1 MLRLF
6 IELIAFIFLGYTLLG
21 KGFAYLGI
29 PPLYAA
35 ELVLLLGLLVALLNP
50 SVLRRAFAWPV
61 VLVWPFVFWSL
72 LQTLPYL
79 GEYGLNAL
87 RDAAFWGYSLFAFLI
102 FGLVLKNHAV
112 FFILIR
118 YYRYF
123 ALLFPLL
130 IIPAIVLQLLK
141 VPLPSL
147 PGSTVPLVALKFGD
161 TGVHLAGVVVFVL
174 LGLVLSWRWAVL
186 HAPLWVL
193 SVTAVF
199 GFTASANRG
208 GTLSFVL
215 AVMLALASL
224 FPRINGRVV
233 GLAIG
238 GVLSLVVFALISLTV
253 LSSTQLVGSRPV
265 SVEQI
270 ATNLLSIVLQTENDA
285 GNVNANRRWRL
296 MWWEKIVGYT
306 VYGPYFWT
314 GKGYGINLATV
325 DGFQVDKEQSLRS
338 PHNSHMTVLA
348 RSGVPGLALWLLM
361 LVGWAWVVLKAR
373 WQAAR
378 NGDYLWSKLFVWLF
392 CYWMAFLVNASFDV
406 FLEGPMGGVPFWLL
420 MGLGFAAVVVYANPA
435 SRPLLGRA
443 LGQGAYPTPSRQP
456 YVLS

>member
-6 IELIAFIFLGYTLLG
+6 ILLVAFIFLGYTLMG

-29 PPLYAA
+29 APLYVA
-35 ELVLLLGLLVALLNP
+35 ELVLLLGLLVAFANP
-50 SVLRRAFAWPV
+50 SILRRVFTWPIAL
-61 VLVWPFVFWSL
+61 VLPFVFWSL

-79 GEYGLNAL
+79 GEYGFNTL
-87 RDAAFWGYSLFAFLI
+87 RDAAFWGYALFAFLI
-102 FGLVLKNHAV
+102 YGMVLKNHAV
-112 FFILIR
+112 FFMLIR

-123 ALLFPLL
+123 ALIFPLL
-130 IIPAIVLQLLK
+130 IIPGIFFMLLN
-141 VPLPSL
+141 VPLPSF
-147 PGSTVPLVALKFGD
+147 PGSTIPIVALKFGD

-174 LGLVLSWRWAVL
+174 LGLVLSWRSIVL
-186 HAPLWVL
+186 HGPVWVL

-208 GTLSFVL
+208 GALSFVL
-215 AVMLALASL
+215 AVMVALATI
-224 FPRINGRVV
+224 FPKINGRVV
-233 GLAIG
+233 GLAVG
-238 GVLSLVVFALISLTV
+238 FVLSLVVFALISLTV

-270 ATNLLSIVLQTENDA
+270 TTNLLSIVLQTENDA

-296 MWWEKIVGYT
+296 MWWEKIISYT

-348 RSGVPGLALWLLM
+348 RSGVPGLILWFGM
-361 LVGWAWVVLKAR
+361 LIGWAWVVLRAR
-373 WQAAR
+373 YQAAR

-392 CYWMAFLVNASFDV
+392 CYWLAFVVNASFDV

-420 MGLGFAAVVVYANPA
+420 MGMGFAAVMVYANPS
-435 SRPLLGRA
+435 SRPVLGQA
-443 LGQGAYPTPSRQP
+443 LGLETPRAHLP
-456 YVLS
+456 YAVE